1 MVALLEDKDLK
12 VCAGGN
18 RHHSHATWIGV
29 PKHGPRQV
37 SRSPPPPSIKIFWHT
52 DLNI

>member
-37 SRSPPPPSIKIFWHT
+37 SRRPPPPQHKDILAH
-52 DLNI
+52 